1 MVLEG
6 VVGAALVITIG
17 LSTLLEVLQATGLV
31 PQAAHGMSPYHH
43 SMRNLVCQVTL
54 QVPT

>member
-43 SMRNLVCQVTL
+43 SMRNLVC
-54 QVPT
+54 